1 MDQATALIGSGPL
14 AGKIGP
20 MMAEMADRIAAE
32 TGVRPVYVKVCL
44 QMPDDSVFEARAEVC
59 GGGDQVISSAIPRL

>member
-1 MDQATALIGSGPL
+1 MGSGPL
-14 AGKIGP
+14 AGKLGS

-32 TGVRPVYVKVCL
+32 TGVRPSYVKVCL

-59 GGGDQVISSAIPRL
+59 GDGCGQVMIVPSAIPRL